1 MYSSSIPL
9 LHCEGHKMEPTKK
22 AHAID
27 SLLQEMF
34 GIDRT
39 ETISENKCVFCGK
52 PVLGR
57 DFRDEQSLKEFTI
70 SGICQSCQ
78 DEIFGV

>member
-1 MYSSSIPL
+1 
-9 LHCEGHKMEPTKK
+9 MEPTQK

-27 SLLQEMF
+27 TLLQQMF
-34 GIDRT
+34 GVDRK
-39 ETISENKCVFCGK
+39 ESISANKCVLCK
-52 PVLGR
+52 KEVAGR
-57 DFRDEQSLKEFTI
+57 DFRDETSLREFTI

>member
-1 MYSSSIPL
+1 VRDI
-9 LHCEGHKMEPTKK
+9 KMEPTEK

-27 SLLQEMF
+27 SLLQQMF
-34 GIDRT
+34 GINRK
-39 ETISENKCVFCGK
+39 ESISENKCVFCRK
-52 PVLGR
+52 LVSGR
-57 DFRDEQSLKEFTI
+57 DFRDERSLKEFTI